1 MLKFRDSKQVKLLG
15 LASAKRGSMAP
26 EVPSAVDS
34 GMPEFIAS
42 AWFAIAAPPG
52 TPAAIAGKLNAA
64 IADVMKL
71 PEVREKFAAQG
82 AEVVGG
88 TPAEMTAFMNA
99 ERGRW
104 KKVIDTVRVT
114 LD

>member
-1 MLKFRDSKQVKLLG
+1 
-15 LASAKRGSMAP
+15 
-26 EVPSAVDS
+26 
-34 GMPEFIAS
+34 MP
-42 AWFAIAAPPG
+42 
-52 TPAAIAGKLNAA
+52 
-64 IADVMKL
+64 
-71 PEVREKFAAQG
+71 EKFAAYG

-104 KKVIDTVRVT
+104 KKVIDTARVT